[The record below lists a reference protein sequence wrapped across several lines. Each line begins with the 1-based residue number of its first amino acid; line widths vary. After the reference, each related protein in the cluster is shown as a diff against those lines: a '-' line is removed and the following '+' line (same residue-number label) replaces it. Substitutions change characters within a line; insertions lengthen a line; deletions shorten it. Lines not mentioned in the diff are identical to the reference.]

1 MVVRAL
7 IPAIFMQTE
16 ISTKNFNISLPS
28 KPFPISHDFIYESFL
43 NEVLLMN
50 KNVLTE
56 YADFLLNT
64 ALYKCGN
71 ITDTQDLVQDTLLSA
86 LAAMEE
92 KSVENPK
99 AWLTAV
105 LNRKYYDLLRRKYNK
120 LTVSFDV
127 AGDIPDD
134 SEIYDSIERSAEA
147 EKIRQ
152 CLAYLTRL
160 YREVMVW
167 HYMHGEKVWDIA
179 ATLGISENTVKS
191 RLDA

>member
-1 MVVRAL
+1 M

-43 NEVLLMN
+43 NELLLMN

-64 ALYKCGN
+64 AFYKCGN

-99 AWLTAV
+99 A
-105 LNRKYYDLLRRKYNK
+105 
-120 LTVSFDV
+120 
-127 AGDIPDD
+127 
-134 SEIYDSIERSAEA
+134 
-147 EKIRQ
+147 
-152 CLAYLTRL
+152 
-160 YREVMVW
+160 
-167 HYMHGEKVWDIA
+167 
-179 ATLGISENTVKS
+179 
-191 RLDA
+191 